1 MLVKK
6 GAQGKEIIQER
17 KGGLIFFSIQSVVRL
32 EANQYK
38 RLAKEKL
45 VHVNKIGPQVTLMR
59 FKQEITL
66 FPEK

>member
-1 MLVKK
+1 M
-6 GAQGKEIIQER
+6 
-17 KGGLIFFSIQSVVRL
+17 RL

-45 VHVNKIGPQVTLMR
+45 LHVDKIGPQVTLMR

-66 FPEK
+66 FSET